1 MLSHKPTLNAALA
14 RSALDAAL
22 RAASTNGLTMSVA
35 VVDDGG
41 YPLCLERMDGAG
53 LLTAKGASQKARTS
67 ALLRAPSRV
76 LADRVAADPALLRLT
91 DYLPMTGGLPIMAE
105 GRCIGAIGVSGGTP
119 EQDEQ
124 TGQAGIEAMRL
135 D

>member
-22 RAASTNGLTMSVA
+22 RAAHNSGLAMSIA
-35 VVDDGG
+35 IVDDGG

-53 LLTAKGASQKARTS
+53 LLTAKVAGEKARTS
-67 ALLRAPSRV
+67 ALLRAPSRA

-105 GRCIGAIGVSGGTP
+105 GRCVGAIGVSGGTP

-124 TGQAGIEAMRL
+124 TGQAGIEALQL

>member
-1 MLSHKPTLNAALA
+1 
-14 RSALDAAL
+14 
-22 RAASTNGLTMSVA
+22 
-35 VVDDGG
+35 
-41 YPLCLERMDGAG
+41 
-53 LLTAKGASQKARTS
+53 
-67 ALLRAPSRV
+67 
-76 LADRVAADPALLRLT
+76 
-91 DYLPMTGGLPIMAE
+91 MAE

>member
-22 RAASTNGLTMSVA
+22 RAASTNGLTMSIA

-53 LLTAKGASQKARTS
+53 LLTAKVASEKARTS
-67 ALLRAPSRV
+67 ALLLS
-76 LADRVAADPALLRLT
+76 L
-91 DYLPMTGGLPIMAE
+91 IH
-105 GRCIGAIGVSGGTP
+105 I
-119 EQDEQ
+119 
-124 TGQAGIEAMRL
+124 
-135 D
+135 